1 MPEKAK
7 TTGTIKDD
15 DWDKPMTCPID
26 PKELAECE
34 ACQQQ
39 QQNSSL
45 TDVGLLL
52 YNSLSFQTARRK
64 RKRKCN
70 VM

>member
-39 QQNSSL
+39 LQQNYSL

-52 YNSLSFQTARRK
+52 YNSLSFQTTRCK
-64 RKRKCN
+64 RN
-70 VM
+70 NLV